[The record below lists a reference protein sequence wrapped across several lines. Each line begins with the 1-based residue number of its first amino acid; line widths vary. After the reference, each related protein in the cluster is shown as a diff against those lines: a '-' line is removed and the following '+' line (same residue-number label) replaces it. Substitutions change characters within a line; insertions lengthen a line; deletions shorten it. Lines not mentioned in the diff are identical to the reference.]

1 MTGGRGAAT
10 DDTDH
15 ARHDAACQH
24 LAELIATAT
33 PAAWPALV
41 AVYDVH
47 AAGCGREAFSLDL
60 A

>member
-1 MTGGRGAAT
+1 MTA
-10 DDTDH
+10 DH

-24 LAELIATAT
+24 LATAT
-33 PAAWPALV
+33 PAAWPALI

>member
-1 MTGGRGAAT
+1 MTA
-10 DDTDH
+10 DH

-33 PAAWPALV
+33 PAAWPALA

-47 AAGCGREAFSLDL
+47 AAGCGREAFSLEL